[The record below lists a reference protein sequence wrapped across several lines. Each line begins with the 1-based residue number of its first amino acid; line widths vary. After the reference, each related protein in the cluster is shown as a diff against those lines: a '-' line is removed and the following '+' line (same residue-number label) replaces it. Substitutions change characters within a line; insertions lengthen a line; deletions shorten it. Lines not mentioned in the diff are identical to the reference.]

1 MKLKNKSVVKP
12 ANPLYPPLHP
22 ALLGFDSLPDSSFVP
37 LPVVCSLFSC
47 SPATAWRR
55 VKSGQLVAPH
65 KLGLRTTRWNVGQLR
80 QVLLRGDIK

>member
-1 MKLKNKSVVKP
+1 MSLQTQAVVISAKR
-12 ANPLYPPLHP
+12 LYPLLHP
-22 ALLGFDSLPDSSFVP
+22 SLQGFDLLPDSSFVP

-47 SPATAWRR
+47 SKATAWRR

-80 QVLLRGDIK
+80 QALLGSGK